1 MRRVLLAAAFLA
13 AGCLSAAAAD
23 VGGTYDVRGTNFD
36 GSAYSGTAIITV
48 TSANTCRIEWKTG
61 ISQSSGICMRSGDA
75 FSAAYVLGDLIGLV
89 IYRIGD
95 DGTLDGQWTVAD
107 TDGVG
112 TEVLTPH

>member
-1 MRRVLLAAAFLA
+1 MGRFPLAFALVVAMTGA
-13 AGCLSAAAAD
+13 VAAAD

-36 GSAYSGTAIITV
+36 GSAYSGTAIITI

-89 IYRIGD
+89 IYRIGN